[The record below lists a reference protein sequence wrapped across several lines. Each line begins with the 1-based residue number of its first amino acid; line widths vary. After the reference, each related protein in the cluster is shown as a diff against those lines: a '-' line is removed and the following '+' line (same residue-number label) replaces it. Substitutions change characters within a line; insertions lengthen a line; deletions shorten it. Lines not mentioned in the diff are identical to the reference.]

1 MRKLIKYKQVGF
13 ILPSGVFLP
22 SSLTPIYVSGGGGEE
37 AGG

>member
-13 ILPSGVFLP
+13 ILLSGVSP
-22 SSLTPIYVSGGGGEE
+22 PSLTPIFVSGGGGEE